1 VLSAA
6 LAGCFYADPINQRP
20 SIDIRQTSSEL
31 IYRGATVELTAVAED
46 PDGDHVAFQWRA
58 YACTDAAAGLGAVRV
73 PGGCDGE
80 PFETEANL
88 ARMRFVVPSLRF
100 DDGAAPVR
108 AVLVVLEARDEL
120 GAVAR
125 PVQLLALSIA
135 NYAPV
140 LEVQMR
146 SRYGYVV
153 KTPVDIYAKV
163 SDPDDGPDATLP
175 LAWKVFTPMNQPLYS
190 LSEPEE
196 VFDPEATDPPTARQF
211 GSVFTPDGAGEFEV
225 QVTATDPLGVATT
238 KSVIVNV
245 GADRPP
251 CLAQWTPIAAP
262 QASVWPMTDP
272 TLFQISVVQD
282 DLDPYPISGD
292 PVLEPTR
299 FAWSILPPGASA
311 RQALGVTSNS
321 VALDPAN
328 YQPGD
333 IIELRVE
340 IADRVPRTL
349 QCADTSPT
357 CSVSSDTCI
366 QRLTWRVE
374 VR

>member
-1 VLSAA
+1 MFAA

-31 IYRGATVELTAVAED
+31 IYRGSTVELTAEAED
-46 PDGDHVAFQWRA
+46 PDGDRVSFQWRA
-58 YACTDAAAGLGAVRV
+58 YACTDAAAGLDAVRV

-80 PFETEANL
+80 PFETEAVV
-88 ARMRFVVPSLRF
+88 ARMQFVVPNLRA
-100 DDGAAPVR
+100 DDDAAPVR
-108 AVLVVLEARDEL
+108 AVLVVLEARDAL

-125 PVQLLALSIA
+125 PIQLLALPVA
-135 NYAPV
+135 NHAPA

-153 KTPVDIYAKV
+153 DTWVDIYAKV
-163 SDPDDGPDATLP
+163 SDLDDGPDATLP
-175 LAWKVFTPMNQPLYS
+175 LAWKVFTPMNQPDYDFL
-190 LSEPEE
+190 EPEE
-196 VFDPEATDPPTARQF
+196 VFDPDATDPPTARQF
-211 GSVFTPDGAGEFEV
+211 GRRFRPKGTGEFEV

-238 KSVIVNV
+238 RSVIVNV
-245 GADRPP
+245 GPDRPP
-251 CLAQWTPIAAP
+251 CLAQWAPITAP
-262 QASVWPMTDP
+262 SGSAWPMTEP
-272 TLFQISVVQD
+272 TLFQIAVVQD
-282 DLDPYPISGD
+282 DLDPYPTLSGD
-292 PVLEPTR
+292 AVLGTTG
-299 FAWSILPPGASA
+299 FAWSILPPGAPS

-333 IIELRVE
+333 IVELRVE

-349 QCADTSPT
+349 TCADANPT
-357 CSVSSDTCI
+357 CSVNTDACI